1 MALALNRVAFLELL
15 LNYGVSVQSI
25 LTENFLQFL
34 YGYVAIIRT
43 NCSPIKYEAAD
54 YCDFEEID
62 LVPELC
68 HLIEHKKSLTSKSFC
83 IKLDVIKK
91 NINKLCNRFIKKGDE
106 ICTEVSLINSVILFS
121 CSVSVDS

>member
-25 LTENFLQFL
+25 LTQNVLQFL
-34 YGYVAIIRT
+34 YGYVATVRT

-54 YCDFEEID
+54 FCVFEEID

-68 HLIEHKKSLTSKSFC
+68 QVIEHTKGFASKKFS

-106 ICTEVSLINSVILFS
+106 IYTEVSLINS
-121 CSVSVDS
+121 